1 MQRMNMVVHLIWAA
15 KKGDKGI
22 VELLLQN
29 DADVNAKDEYGSTAL
44 NSAAYV
50 GDERIVE
57 LLLQNNAN
65 INYKRSLRSPSGL
78 SAPGYTALDVAK
90 WHGHKKVVEVLL
102 KDNPDVNFNDFFKFL
117 EFGIFAKDQG
127 FLNYVMFGG
136 QTIYN
141 SMARI
146 IPPKFLKFF

>member
-1 MQRMNMVVHLIWAA
+1 MLCDCVFDLAELHSNNNFQRKFHVSDYTALLWAA
-15 KKGDKGI
+15 KKGHEGI
-22 VELLLQN
+22 
-29 DADVNAKDEYGSTAL
+29 
-44 NSAAYV
+44 
-50 GDERIVE
+50 IE

-65 INYKRSLRSPSGL
+65 INAKSNDLHNCGD
-78 SAPGYTALDVAK
+78 TALGAARN
-90 WHGHKKVVEVLL
+90 HGHKRVVDVLL
-102 KDNPDVNFNDFFKFL
+102 KSNPDVNFNDFFKFL